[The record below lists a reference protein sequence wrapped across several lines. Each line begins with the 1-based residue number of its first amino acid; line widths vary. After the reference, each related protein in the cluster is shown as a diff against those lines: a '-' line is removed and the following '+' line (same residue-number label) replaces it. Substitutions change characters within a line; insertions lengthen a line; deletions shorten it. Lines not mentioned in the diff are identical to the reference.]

1 MVVFVGTTQR
11 NHSNVGQCIRCC
23 LFKLSEQN
31 KIQLKYTVKEMKISS
46 GEPSKYIQSVKDPL
60 KMDGWTDGQPDE

>member
-46 GEPSKYIQSVKDPL
+46 GEPSKIHTISKRSLKDGR
-60 KMDGWTDGQPDE
+60 MD